1 MEETQDAERVTQ
13 KKGQL
18 EAGLSIANLRDA
30 LLEEIRKGQNANTE
44 RVTELQA
51 QISEAHEKLNALTK
65 SRSAGGPGLGLGIHA
80 EDMKRLSLCKMLDGH
95 LNGWDKVKNSELERE
110 LCMETQRKAQEAG
123 QDTAGGFLVPTEFMS
138 DMLIPLLEANTIAIQ
153 LGANVLDGLV
163 GSPVEIPAIRSDA
176 TAYWVAEDEEIN
188 TSQLTFGQIRFE
200 PRGLASLVPITNR
213 LLRQTSTRVEAIV
226 REQLMRTI
234 GKAVDLAFYLGTG
247 GKQPT
252 GVLNRSNIG
261 TVDHSGVT
269 YDGST
274 ATAGNATAATAALL
288 EHIGDL
294 DEANALTGRP
304 AWSMHPKVKRALMSV
319 TDGDGRA
326 LLFSHSAG
334 LVGQMPDQL
343 LGYPYMTSTQL
354 SSGADADL
362 VFMNMADAHIGF
374 FENMQIDVSDV
385 AKDAFEKR
393 LTYVR
398 ATVEVDMN
406 IGNVESVSASTGLDV
421 TSL

>member
-153 LGANVLDGLV
+153 LGFRGRGDLHVAAHL
-163 GSPVEIPAIRSDA
+163 RSDPVRA
-176 TAYWVAEDEEIN
+176 AR
-188 TSQLTFGQIRFE
+188 SRFAGADHQ
-200 PRGLASLVPITNR
+200 PPAAS
-213 LLRQTSTRVEAIV
+213 
-226 REQLMRTI
+226 
-234 GKAVDLAFYLGTG
+234 
-247 GKQPT
+247 
-252 GVLNRSNIG
+252 
-261 TVDHSGVT
+261 
-269 YDGST
+269 
-274 ATAGNATAATAALL
+274 
-288 EHIGDL
+288 DL
-294 DEANALTGRP
+294 DAR
-304 AWSMHPKVKRALMSV
+304 
-319 TDGDGRA
+319 
-326 LLFSHSAG
+326 
-334 LVGQMPDQL
+334 
-343 LGYPYMTSTQL
+343 
-354 SSGADADL
+354 
-362 VFMNMADAHIGF
+362 
-374 FENMQIDVSDV
+374 
-385 AKDAFEKR
+385 
-393 LTYVR
+393 
-398 ATVEVDMN
+398 
-406 IGNVESVSASTGLDV
+406 
-421 TSL
+421 